1 MQTTWHRVPL
11 AWHNLTHDKR
21 HLTVCVAGV
30 GFAVV
35 LMFVQ
40 YGFRNALLDSNTL
53 LIDRFNA
60 DLVLVSR
67 LRTTLLIPESFARSR
82 VAPAAR
88 VPGVR
93 STHPLYVENR
103 LTFLQSAPDADGTR
117 DSRRPIRVVG
127 IDPDAFLLDF
137 PELDPKP
144 GAPQSCLA
152 ELKKAGR
159 V

>member
-1 MQTTWHRVPL
+1 MTMQTLRHRVPL
-11 AWHNLTHDKR
+11 AWHNLTHDRR

-82 VAPAAR
+82 VAQAAC

-93 STHPLYVENR
+93 STHPLYIENR
-103 LTFLQSAPDADGTR
+103 LTFLQ
-117 DSRRPIRVVG
+117 
-127 IDPDAFLLDF
+127 
-137 PELDPKP
+137 
-144 GAPQSCLA
+144 
-152 ELKKAGR
+152 
-159 V
+159 